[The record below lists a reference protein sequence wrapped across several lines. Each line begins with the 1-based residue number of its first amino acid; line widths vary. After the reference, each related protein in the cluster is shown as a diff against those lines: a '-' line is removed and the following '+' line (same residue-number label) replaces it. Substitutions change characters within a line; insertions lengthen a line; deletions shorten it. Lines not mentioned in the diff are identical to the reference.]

1 MLIAI
6 RPIVT
11 AGKFRVGFASESGMR
26 EITGRSIGSAD
37 ASRPRREVV
46 VLDELRRVAMFSSG
60 VAELTRYRAEQIVK
74 DLVKAGDVRREQ
86 ASTIVRDL
94 LETSKASRAE
104 LLRFVR
110 SEIQT
115 QVATL
120 GLASQRDLDRLER
133 RVGRLESE
141 RSSAPKKTTA
151 KKTTSKKSTAKKSTA
166 KKSTAR
172 KSTSSGSASS

>member
-1 MLIAI
+1 
-6 RPIVT
+6 
-11 AGKFRVGFASESGMR
+11 MR
-26 EITGRSIGSAD
+26 EITGRSIGSTGAGR
-37 ASRPRREVV
+37 SRLEVA

-94 LETSKASRAE
+94 LETSKASRSE

-110 SEIQT
+110 SEIQS

-133 RVGRLESE
+133 RVARLESE
-141 RSSAPKKTTA
+141 RSAAPKKSAAKKTTA
-151 KKTTSKKSTAKKSTA
+151 KR
-166 KKSTAR
+166 STAR
-172 KSTSSGSASS
+172 KSTGAKSTSSGSSSS